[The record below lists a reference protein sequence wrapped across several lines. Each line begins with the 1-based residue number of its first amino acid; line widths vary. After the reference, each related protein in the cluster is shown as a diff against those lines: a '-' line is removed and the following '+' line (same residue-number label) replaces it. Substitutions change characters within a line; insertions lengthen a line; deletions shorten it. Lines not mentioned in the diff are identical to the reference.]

1 MENLIT
7 SALPEAAP
15 EASTL
20 RQIIHERLQSG
31 DIRVECVPLRC
42 VGFDASLF
50 RRCQLPAV
58 AVSAGDKRK
67 RLQAGESGSGSGD
80 EDGGNA
86 SKRPRMMQNDSS
98 GSKSLLDR
106 LL

>member
-42 VGFDASLF
+42 VGFDATVF
-50 RRCQLPAV
+50 ERCRLPEAV
-58 AVSAGDKRK
+58 PGVGEKRK
-67 RLQAGESGSGSGD
+67 HLQAGECGSGSDD
-80 EDGGNA
+80 EDGGTA
-86 SKRPRMMQNDSS
+86 SKRPRMQDDSS